1 MIKDFEELQGREKK
15 KKKHRDYEEN
25 YSGTFEE
32 YSYEYSYEDKD
43 EKKDVGGAAG
53 GLGLKVKKGQKLS
66 QKQLEMLE
74 TAAEERKTSTNPLC
88 KEKKQTNMFR

>member
-15 KKKHRDYEEN
+15 RKKHRDYEEN

-32 YSYEYSYEDKD
+32 YSYEYSYEEKD

-53 GLGLKVKKGQKLS
+53 LLLGISLTSLFGMLDAIFWIIVGFLVKNRRRFKVRS
-66 QKQLEMLE
+66 
-74 TAAEERKTSTNPLC
+74 
-88 KEKKQTNMFR
+88 FFD